1 MTLYYWEYIEI
12 SQWNVCWNQREKR
25 KNELVFSESLRFVPL
40 HLTRYLELRKSC
52 WELCD
57 SQRLWKSWFSEV
69 CAGVWVVFSKL
80 VLVYEDTTC
89 RFEKVTCCL
98 CNFVGH
104 FSDFFPWNFEN
115 LRRNLEIVGR
125 KWRKMPKVWNGWAE
139 NVKTEKGKVCIDFL
153 EWRKILRFSLFGI
166 NISPS
171 WFRFVW
177 H

>member
-12 SQWNVCWNQREKR
+12 SKWNVCWRQREKR
-25 KNELVFSESLRFVPL
+25 RNELVFSKTLRFVFF

-52 WELCD
+52 WEIRD
-57 SQRLWKSWFSEV
+57 SQRLWKSQISVVFALLS
-69 CAGVWVVFSKL
+69 VVFSKL
-80 VLVYEDTTC
+80 ALVYEETTG
-89 RFEKVTCCL
+89 CL

-104 FSDFFPWNFEN
+104 FSDFFPWDFCSFPWDFEN
-115 LRRNLEIVGR
+115 VRRNLEIVGR
-125 KWRKMPKVWNGWAE
+125 NCRKMPKVWNERAE
-139 NVKTEKGKVCIDFL
+139 KDKTEKGKVCIDFL
-153 EWRKILRFSLFGI
+153 EWRKILRFSPFGI

>member
-1 MTLYYWEYIEI
+1 MGLD
-12 SQWNVCWNQREKR
+12 RDFPMKRLLKDRKKR
-25 KNELVFSESLRFVPL
+25 KNDLVFSKTLRFVPL
-40 HLTRYLELRKSC
+40 HLTRYLEQRESC

-69 CAGVWVVFSKL
+69 FTGLWGVFSKL
-80 VLVYEDTTC
+80 VLVYEETTC

-104 FSDFFPWNFEN
+104 FSDFFPWNFYSFPWNFEN
-115 LRRNLEIVGR
+115 LRRNC
-125 KWRKMPKVWNGWAE
+125 RKMPKVWNERAE
-139 NVKTEKGKVCIDFL
+139 KDKTEKGKVCFDFL
-153 EWRKILRFSLFGI
+153 EWRKILRFLPFGI
-166 NISPS
+166 NISLS

>member
-1 MTLYYWEYIEI
+1 MKRLLKD
-12 SQWNVCWNQREKR
+12 RKKR
-25 KNELVFSESLRFVPL
+25 KNDLVFSKTLRFVPL
-40 HLTRYLELRKSC
+40 HLTRYLEQRESC

-69 CAGVWVVFSKL
+69 FTGLWVVFSKL
-80 VLVYEDTTC
+80 VLVYEETTC

-104 FSDFFPWNFEN
+104 FSDFFPWNFYSFPRNFEN
-115 LRRNLEIVGR
+115 LRRNFEIVGR
-125 KWRKMPKVWNGWAE
+125 NCRKMPKVWNERAE
-139 NVKTEKGKVCIDFL
+139 KDKKEKGEVCFDFL
-153 EWRKILRFSLFGI
+153 ERRKILLFSPFGI
-166 NISPS
+166 NISPL

>member
-1 MTLYYWEYIEI
+1 MTPKEPTNFEI
-12 SQWNVCWNQREKR
+12 SKWNVCWRQREKR
-25 KNELVFSESLRFVPL
+25 RNEFVFSKTLRFVSL
-40 HLTRYLELRKSC
+40 HLTWYLEQRESC

-69 CAGVWVVFSKL
+69 FTGLWDVFSKL
-80 VLVYEDTTC
+80 VLVYEET
-89 RFEKVTCCL
+89 TCCL

-104 FSDFFPWNFEN
+104 FSDFFPWNFVFFPWDFEN

-139 NVKTEKGKVCIDFL
+139 NVKTEKGKVCFDFL
-153 EWRKILRFSLFGI
+153 EWRKILRFSPFGI

-171 WFRFVW
+171 
-177 H
+177 